1 MDFGKR
7 NKIKKICSFS
17 NGRRKRSPFS
27 KRYLLCFQRINLARN
42 ETRDF
47 EKGNAPIRGC
57 GVTYNNLSSNL
68 SSSDRG
74 APRNSIFSP
83 PYSRIIFVSS
93 YRKNRKKKKQVLL
106 GEITDSSPSGYRYSN
121 TLIPNPV
128 SILKAIYSVNTERGK
143 FSPSVITTTPRQII
157 VSRGVNG
164 DAAKERTPEFHR
176 PVGRK

>member
-1 MDFGKR
+1 MLALTTTLGMDFGKR

-57 GVTYNNLSSNL
+57 GVTYIYNNLSSNL

-93 YRKNRKKKKQVLL
+93 YRKNRKRK
-106 GEITDSSPSGYRYSN
+106 TSFARRN
-121 TLIPNPV
+121 
-128 SILKAIYSVNTERGK
+128 
-143 FSPSVITTTPRQII
+143 
-157 VSRGVNG
+157 NG
-164 DAAKERTPEFHR
+164 FI
-176 PVGRK
+176 PVGISVFEYVNSESG